1 MIVMTTNAGAQDLER
16 ASIGF
21 ADLEKDR
28 DCLGAINRLFTPEF
42 RNRLDAVV
50 PFSNLPPEVVVRV
63 VEKFILELEMQ
74 LSDRNVIIEVS
85 KKAMDWL
92 VEEGYDP
99 QMGARPMAR
108 IIQENI
114 KKPLADELLFG
125 QLKGGGLVTV
135 DLSKDKK
142 LTFKYK
148 DDKPGRK
155 PASRLKR
162 SIKSYSCA
170 RIFSAVSFST
180 AMSSGAR
187 AWNSNSNPSWRG
199 RICI

>member
-1 MIVMTTNAGAQDLER
+1 MRREGEDTE
-16 ASIGF
+16 
-21 ADLEKDR
+21 
-28 DCLGAINRLFTPEF
+28 AINRMFTPEF
-42 RNRLDAVV
+42 RNRLDSVV

-125 QLKGGGLVTV
+125 QLKGGGLVMV

-148 DDKPGRK
+148 DDKPGKKTGK
-155 PASRLKR
+155 PSEK
-162 SIKSYSCA
+162 
-170 RIFSAVSFST
+170 VS
-180 AMSSGAR
+180 
-187 AWNSNSNPSWRG
+187 
-199 RICI
+199 

>member
-1 MIVMTTNAGAQDLER
+1 
-16 ASIGF
+16 
-21 ADLEKDR
+21 
-28 DCLGAINRLFTPEF
+28 
-42 RNRLDAVV
+42 
-50 PFSNLPPEVVVRV
+50 VVRV
-63 VEKFILELEMQ
+63 VEKFILELELQ

-125 QLKGGGLVTV
+125 KLKGGGLVTV
-135 DLSKDKK
+135 DLDKARK

-148 DDKPGRK
+148 DDKPGKKAGK
-155 PASRLKR
+155 PSEK
-162 SIKSYSCA
+162 
-170 RIFSAVSFST
+170 V
-180 AMSSGAR
+180 
-187 AWNSNSNPSWRG
+187 N
-199 RICI
+199 